1 MASCMAPQV
10 VIACKGRMCA
20 ALSGMRTSNV
30 SGTCESHCRSRA
42 VLRDVQMGNG
52 TCLFVGDDEA
62 FIAEAADL
70 AQRELGCKVFADRA
84 KYELPRHKQS
94 MFNHLPLEERCKATL
109 HLLKDL
115 ELLAHSD
122 YFVGAPAPRARRLM
136 ARRRAASGRETTS

>member
-1 MASCMAPQV
+1 MTKRHREGSQGGPAQASSPGLLHTFLPTH
-10 VIACKGRMCA
+10 ISTPCA
-20 ALSGMRTSNV
+20 QL
-30 SGTCESHCRSRA
+30 
-42 VLRDVQMGNG
+42 GNG

-70 AQRELGCKVFADRA
+70 AQQQLGCAVFSERA

-122 YFVGAPAPRARRLM
+122 YFVGAPRC
-136 ARRRAASGRETTS
+136 